1 LVCLRRR
8 EQTSRPISDLDPP
21 LAVSLLDARKAGGTG
36 LRPPQPCQ
44 AMDALS
50 TRKSIHFVF
59 DSDGFKGHKI
69 SGVGLGRRGGS
80 FSDLSDHYYSIN
92 LETRKRARFGN
103 APEIETDP
111 QIRLPQKRR
120 LEASKSPARSLR
132 KVIVL
137 PLGSKKK
144 RYGVQLWL
152 YARSFLSNE
161 PR

>member
-1 LVCLRRR
+1 MLA
-8 EQTSRPISDLDPP
+8 RPAILSSGLLSPVR
-21 LAVSLLDARKAGGTG
+21 LWTLCRHVKVS
-36 LRPPQPCQ
+36 
-44 AMDALS
+44 
-50 TRKSIHFVF
+50 I
-59 DSDGFKGHKI
+59 
-69 SGVGLGRRGGS
+69 S
-80 FSDLSDHYYSIN
+80 FSTPTGSKAIKFLEWGWEGGGVLFRLSDHYYSIN

-144 RYGVQLWL
+144 RYGAQLWL